1 MLLITEMSE
10 DVKTTEELNEATGE
24 KQLYIHGIFMQSEVA
39 NRNGRR
45 YPSEIL
51 SREVDRYVSE
61 NINKNRAWG
70 ELGHPT
76 GPTINLDRASHRI
89 TSLVKE
95 GNNFLGKA
103 KIASTPM
110 GDIVKALIK
119 DGGNL
124 GVSSRGM
131 GSLKAVEGVN
141 EVQGDF
147 HLATPADIVADPSAP
162 DAYVD
167 GIMEG
172 KQWVWENGII
182 KEKIIDIHHKTIK
195 QASRKELEEAKL
207 AVFQDFISR
216 L

>member
-1 MLLITEMSE
+1 MKLITEMSE
-10 DVKTTEELNEATGE
+10 DVKPFEELNEATGE
-24 KQLYIHGIFMQSEVA
+24 KTLYINGVFMQSEVA
-39 NRNGRR
+39 NRNGRK
-45 YPSEIL
+45 YPSAIL
-51 SREVDRYVSE
+51 EREVARYVTE
-61 NINKNRAWG
+61 NVDKGRAWG

-95 GNNFLGKA
+95 GNNFIGKA
-103 KIASTPM
+103 KISSTPM
-110 GDIVKALIK
+110 GDIVKGLIK

-131 GSLKAVEGVN
+131 GSLKQVQGVN

-172 KQWVWENGII
+172 REWVWANGII
-182 KEKIIDIHHKTIK
+182 KEVDIARHQQVIQK
-195 QASRKELEEAKL
+195 ASRRELEESKL
-207 AVFQDFISR
+207 AVFQDFLSR

>member
-1 MLLITEMSE
+1 MLLMTEMSE
-10 DVKTTEELNEATGE
+10 NVTTGEEINETTGE
-24 KQLYIHGIFMQSEVA
+24 KSLYIKGIFMQSEVT

-45 YPSEIL
+45 YPGQIL
-51 SREVDRYVSE
+51 EREVGRYVKDNVE
-61 NINKNRAWG
+61 KNRAWG
-70 ELGHPT
+70 ELGHPA

-95 GNNFLGKA
+95 GNNFMGKA
-103 KIASTPM
+103 KISSTPI
-110 GDIVKALIK
+110 GDIVKGLIK

-131 GSLKAVEGVN
+131 GSLKQVHGVN

-147 HLATPADIVADPSAP
+147 HLAPPADIVADPSAP

-172 KQWVWENGII
+172 KEWVWDNGII
-182 KEKIIDIHHKTIK
+182 REVTVSAHQDIVKK
-195 QASRKELEEAKL
+195 ASRSELEGAKL
-207 AVFQDFISR
+207 AVFQDFLSR

>member
-1 MLLITEMSE
+1 MLLMTEMSE
-10 DVKTTEELNEATGE
+10 NVTTGEEINETTGE
-24 KQLYIHGIFMQSEVA
+24 KSLYIKGIFMQSEVT

-45 YPSEIL
+45 YPGQIL
-51 SREVDRYVSE
+51 EREVGRYVKDNVE
-61 NINKNRAWG
+61 KNRAWG
-70 ELGHPT
+70 ELGHPA

-95 GNNFLGKA
+95 GNNFMGKA
-103 KIASTPM
+103 KISSTPI
-110 GDIVKALIK
+110 GDIVKGLIK

-131 GSLKAVEGVN
+131 GSLKQGHGVN

-172 KQWVWENGII
+172 KEWVWDNGII
-182 KEKIIDIHHKTIK
+182 REVTVSAHQDIVKK
-195 QASRKELEEAKL
+195 ASRSELEGAKL
-207 AVFQDFISR
+207 AVFQDFLSR